1 MHPHVHGAHLGVR
14 GSAYLACGGF
24 PALPVSEDV
33 ALVRA
38 LEQCRRDDPAD
49 AGEPGADVGPA
60 GARARGGFGDD
71 IDRLA
76 SDLSGR

>member
-1 MHPHVHGAHLGVR
+1 
-14 GSAYLACGGF
+14 SAYRAAGGF

-38 LEQCRRDDPAD
+38 LQECGATILRTPAAPVLTSPRR
-49 AGEPGADVGPA
+49 V
-60 GARARGGFGDD
+60 ARARGGFGDD

-76 SDLSGR
+76 SDLSGC